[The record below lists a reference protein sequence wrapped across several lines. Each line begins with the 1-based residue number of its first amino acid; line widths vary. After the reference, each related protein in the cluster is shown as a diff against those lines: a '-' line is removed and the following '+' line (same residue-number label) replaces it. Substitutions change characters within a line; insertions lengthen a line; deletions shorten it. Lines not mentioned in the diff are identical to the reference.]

1 MNNTETY
8 VVTGGTR
15 LHGTV
20 AVSGSKNAALGIVAA
35 AMLLDGPCHIENV
48 PDIADIKVLLDI
60 CKGLGAG
67 VSFNAGALD
76 LDPTTINSFEA
87 VNEKTRSIRASY
99 YLQGAL
105 LGRFGKVIMSFPGGC
120 DFGTRPIDL
129 HKKGF
134 EAMGAEVTI
143 DDGIFAIEGGS
154 SLRGGSIFFDQVS
167 VGATINLMIAAAK
180 LKGTTT
186 IENAAR
192 EPHIVDVANFLNTM
206 GANIKGA
213 GTDTIRI
220 VGVPVLPGNNTYS
233 IIPDQIEAGTFML
246 AAAMTRGD
254 VIVTNLIPRH
264 MDPLTAKLVEM
275 GIGIEIGESSIRV
288 YSDRRRHINPA
299 VFKTMPY
306 PGFPTDLQPQTVA
319 LLCLAEGQSKMYETI
334 WDNRFQYIDELK
346 KMGANITISGKVAL
360 ISGPAKLT
368 GACVRARDLRAG
380 AAMVLAGLIAQGKTE
395 IYDIHVIQR
404 GYENFVQKLMKLGA
418 KIEHRPAE

>member
-48 PDIADIKVLLDI
+48 PNIADIKVLLDI

-134 EAMGAEVTI
+134 EAMGAKVTI

>member
-48 PDIADIKVLLDI
+48 PDIADIKVLIDI

-134 EAMGAEVTI
+134 EAMGAKVTI

>member
-134 EAMGAEVTI
+134 EAMGAKVTI

-299 VFKTMPY
+299 VFKTMPI
-306 PGFPTDLQPQTVA
+306 PVS
-319 LLCLAEGQSKMYETI
+319 LLIYNLRQWHCYVWRK
-334 WDNRFQYIDELK
+334 
-346 KMGANITISGKVAL
+346 
-360 ISGPAKLT
+360 
-368 GACVRARDLRAG
+368 VRARCTKLSGTIVFNTLMSLRRWG
-380 AAMVLAGLIAQGKTE
+380 RI
-395 IYDIHVIQR
+395 
-404 GYENFVQKLMKLGA
+404 
-418 KIEHRPAE
+418 

>member
-134 EAMGAEVTI
+134 EAMGAKVTI

-306 PGFPTDLQPQTVA
+306 PGFPTDLQPQTVV

>member
-134 EAMGAEVTI
+134 EAMGAKVTI

-299 VFKTMPY
+299 VFKTMPF

>member
-134 EAMGAEVTI
+134 EAMGAKVTI

>member
-8 VVTGGTR
+8 VVTGGAR

-134 EAMGAEVTI
+134 EAMGAKVTI

-319 LLCLAEGQSKMYETI
+319 LLCLADGQSKMYETI

-404 GYENFVQKLMKLGA
+404 GYENFIQKLMKLGA
-418 KIEHRPAE
+418 KIEHRTAE

>member
-67 VSFNAGALD
+67 VSFNAGALE

-134 EAMGAEVTI
+134 EAMGAKVTI

>member
-134 EAMGAEVTI
+134 EAMGAKVTI

-319 LLCLAEGQSKMYETI
+319 LLCLADGQSKMYETI

-360 ISGPAKLT
+360 IIGPAKLT

>member
-134 EAMGAEVTI
+134 EAMGAKVTI

-319 LLCLAEGQSKMYETI
+319 LLCLADGQSKMYETI

>member
-1 MNNTETY
+1 
-8 VVTGGTR
+8 
-15 LHGTV
+15 
-20 AVSGSKNAALGIVAA
+20 
-35 AMLLDGPCHIENV
+35 
-48 PDIADIKVLLDI
+48 
-60 CKGLGAG
+60 
-67 VSFNAGALD
+67 
-76 LDPTTINSFEA
+76 
-87 VNEKTRSIRASY
+87 
-99 YLQGAL
+99 
-105 LGRFGKVIMSFPGGC
+105 
-120 DFGTRPIDL
+120 
-129 HKKGF
+129 
-134 EAMGAEVTI
+134 MGAKVTI

>member
-134 EAMGAEVTI
+134 EAMGAKVAI

>member
-67 VSFNAGALD
+67 VSFNDGALD

-134 EAMGAEVTI
+134 EAMGAKVTI